1 MSIRKRTWITNGETK
16 EAWVVD
22 YVDGGTK
29 RRLKTFARK
38 KDADAYHASV
48 AVDLLAGVHTA
59 DRASPTV
66 EEAGRL

>member
-1 MSIRKRTWITNGETK
+1 MSVRRREWKSPRGETK

-22 YVDGGTK
+22 YVDGGGK

-38 KDADAYHASV
+38 KDADAYNANV

-59 DRASPTV
+59 R
-66 EEAGRL
+66 